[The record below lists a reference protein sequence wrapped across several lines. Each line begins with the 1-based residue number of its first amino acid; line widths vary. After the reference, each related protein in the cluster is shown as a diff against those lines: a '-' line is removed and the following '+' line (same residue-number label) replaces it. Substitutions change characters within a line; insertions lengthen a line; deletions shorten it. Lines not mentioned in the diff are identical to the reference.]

1 MRSLGWVFR
10 PRRIFVCNFESSDT
24 SNIAVI
30 VVMPVNWQEKVRAST
45 QKSATVKLTKNINL
59 ILDMALKD
67 RYGLIE

>member
-10 PRRIFVCNFESSDT
+10 PRRIFIYNFESSDT

-59 ILDMALKD
+59 ILDMAVND

>member
-1 MRSLGWVFR
+1 MRSFSSVFR
-10 PRRIFVCNFESSDT
+10 PRRINIYNFESSFT

-59 ILDMALKD
+59 ILDMAVND